1 MKKLNE
7 YFGKN
12 IEVFVFWIVT
22 VACSILMIVSAIV
35 RQYPVYIELLKLLP
49 LFLCLIFQALSMTTK
64 HERLFVNLTFSIGFV
79 VFFWEVFI
87 NMMLYPLL
95 IFREYVI
102 HLTITSAIILILI
115 LIKNIRFSLSSR
127 HKRTE
132 SNL

>member
-1 MKKLNE
+1 MEKNNK

-22 VACSILMIVSAIV
+22 VVCSILMIVSATE

-49 LFLCLIFQALSMTTK
+49 LFLCVIFQALSMTTK
-64 HERLFVNLTFSIGFV
+64 HEVLFLNLTFSIGFV
-79 VFFWEVFI
+79 VFSWEVFI

-95 IFREYVI
+95 IFQEYVI

-115 LIKNIRFSLSSR
+115 VIKNIRFSLNSR
-127 HKRTE
+127 H
-132 SNL
+132 N